1 MNETIATD
9 TVGSIRPAWEMAI
22 RLTKCILL
30 FVQKP
35 LISGNGMI
43 GMEQGEVETQCC
55 RPITWISTYTLRSKR
70 IDVISRILFPLIFA
84 LFNVAYWSTY
94 INAGG
99 GENANTWG
107 SKTIAPIFVSAM
119 GTAHLA
125 CNNELLHAVTFFV
138 FPPYIRNVYIPL

>member
-1 MNETIATD
+1 LVLIILRLLVLRISTMRNDVD
-9 TVGSIRPAWEMAI
+9 T
-22 RLTKCILL
+22 LNILL
-30 FVQKP
+30 LAQKP

-84 LFNVAYWSTY
+84 LFNVVYWSTY

-99 GENANTWG
+99 GENATTWR
-107 SKTIAPIFVSAM
+107 SKTIPPFFISAL
-119 GTAHLA
+119 GAAHLM
-125 CNNELLHAVTFFV
+125 CNDELLHAVTFF
-138 FPPYIRNVYIPL
+138 PPCIRNVYISL

>member
-1 MNETIATD
+1 
-9 TVGSIRPAWEMAI
+9 
-22 RLTKCILL
+22 
-30 FVQKP
+30 
-35 LISGNGMI
+35 MI

-99 GENANTWG
+99 GENANT
-107 SKTIAPIFVSAM
+107 
-119 GTAHLA
+119 
-125 CNNELLHAVTFFV
+125 
-138 FPPYIRNVYIPL
+138 

>member
-1 MNETIATD
+1 MLIILRLLVLRISTMRNDVD
-9 TVGSIRPAWEMAI
+9 T
-22 RLTKCILL
+22 LNILL
-30 FVQKP
+30 LAQKP

-84 LFNVAYWSTY
+84 LFNVVYWSTY

-99 GENANTWG
+99 GENAT
-107 SKTIAPIFVSAM
+107 T
-119 GTAHLA
+119 
-125 CNNELLHAVTFFV
+125 
-138 FPPYIRNVYIPL
+138 